1 MKCFEQPTGWLRCSD
16 SRLESELDEIH
27 PELAETDTSFVQ
39 VGRKQKD
46 NYKSAALVQPRQ
58 GETAVQEDKME
69 KDEIRWG
76 SLL

>member
-1 MKCFEQPTGWLRCSD
+1 MKWFEQPKGWLRCSD

-27 PELAETDTSFVQ
+27 PELAETDTSLVQ
-39 VGRKQKD
+39 VARKQKVS
-46 NYKSAALVQPRQ
+46 YKSAALVQPCQ
-58 GETAVQEDKME
+58 GETAVQEGKME